1 MEEDDSPKDILYIFA
16 ENVLVKAHIELMLAQ
31 LDAPTTSIK
40 AINQVPEVYNLL
52 QKKMFILKSGELSD
66 GGNLTYTLQ
75 LKIHAKVMLAANID
89 ISDRLING
97 QIGLV
102 RSFQMQIG
110 NITKVYVEFND
121 KRAGLKAM
129 AKENL
134 PHTNRWFFS

>member
-1 MEEDDSPKDILYIFA
+1 
-16 ENVLVKAHIELMLAQ
+16 
-31 LDAPTTSIK
+31 
-40 AINQVPEVYNLL
+40 
-52 QKKMFILKSGELSD
+52 MFILKSGELSD

-102 RSFQMQIG
+102 RS
-110 NITKVYVEFND
+110 
-121 KRAGLKAM
+121 KAM

-134 PHTNRWFFS
+134 PRTNRWFFSCKD